1 MKHIKKIISKLPL
14 VDLNGLDWTVEP
26 EQIFIQSY
34 LLEVISG
41 TYTLEIDTYLEMID
55 ERVYAVPNKVTI
67 YEDTEN
73 GYALIDLSD
82 EDYESLCYA
91 INDVM
96 Q

>member
-1 MKHIKKIISKLPL
+1 MNHVKKIISKLPL
-14 VDLNGLDWTVEP
+14 INTNGLEWTVGTE
-26 EQIFIQSY
+26 EYFIQSHIV
-34 LLEVISG
+34 EVISG
-41 TYTLEIDTYLEMID
+41 TYTLEVDTYLEMID

-67 YEDTEN
+67 YEDTDN